1 MAEQF
6 LAVKISSDGVLAAVW
21 SVEEGKV
28 TIGTVGKGEMGENT
42 FDGLLKAADQ
52 AVSEAIGTGP
62 IAKTIFGLNPNW
74 ISEGKIT
81 EEKMV
86 VLKKLCRELDLRPLG
101 YVPIFEALENY
112 FKETEGAPL
121 TAILIGLD
129 KESGWVSLYR
139 AGKNLGTV
147 PLPAAED
154 ITQGI
159 EQALQR
165 FNQVDVLPAR
175 MIIYDGHSELAKLEE
190 KIMAHPW
197 TKQLPFLHFP
207 KVEAVTAEMAVK
219 AVAGAAGSQMG
230 GKVEEE
236 KEVAVQEVSAAEA
249 GFTFEEITHQT
260 EIRAPK
266 INLPKISLPKF
277 SFSKFQRPNFHL
289 PNFKFNFVVPIAAF
303 FVLLIGLIL
312 AVYFVPKV
320 KAVIHLS
327 AKTFDRE
334 MDLAATGQVLEVTEI
349 GTKKSVT
356 TGKKLVGDKAKG
368 TVTIYSASAAK
379 TFPEGTLLTSP
390 EGLKFTLD
398 QDTPVASASD
408 FLTPSTA
415 IAKVTAVEISD
426 KYNLAANT
434 KFTIGNSASYLAKND
449 SAFTGGNAHEA
460 TVITKE
466 DQNRLMATLSA
477 ELTNKAQNDLQVKL
491 SSGQSLLPNAVTSQ
505 ITKKKFSKDIDQEG
519 DTVSLDLTLDFK
531 GVVVS
536 KEEVIARFKEKFPA
550 EIPAG
555 FDFSVDQSNLEI
567 KSTKPD
573 KTGNLVL
580 TSHLTAKL
588 LPQIDATQIIKN
600 ISGKSPREAIK
611 IITSNTGVNGVDF
624 EINPKF
630 FRPVTNFFLPWRPG
644 AITLE
649 TVVD

>member
-1 MAEQF
+1 MRLAEQL
-6 LAVKISSDGVLAAVW
+6 LAVKISSEGVLAAVW

-28 TIGTVGKGEMGENT
+28 TVGATGKGEIVENS
-42 FDGLLKAADQ
+42 FDGLLKAADK
-52 AVSEAIGTGP
+52 AVSEAVGTAP
-62 IAKTIFGLNPNW
+62 VAKVIFGLNPDW
-74 ISEGKIT
+74 IFEGKIA
-81 EEKMV
+81 EERLGT
-86 VLKKLCRELDLRPLG
+86 LKKLCRELDLRPLG
-101 YVPIFEALENY
+101 YVPLFEALENY

-154 ITQGI
+154 ITLGI

-175 MIIYDGHSELAKLEE
+175 MIIYDGQSELAELEE

-207 KVEAVTAEMAVK
+207 KVEAVTAETVVK

-230 GKVEEE
+230 GKFEEE
-236 KEVAVQEVSAAEA
+236 KTVAVQEVSAAEA
-249 GFTFEEITHQT
+249 GFAFEEITHQAEFT
-260 EIRAPK
+260 APK
-266 INLPKISLPKF
+266 INLPKIQLPKF
-277 SFSKFQRPNFHL
+277 SLPKLPKFQ
-289 PNFKFNFVVPIAAF
+289 FNFLVPVVIF
-303 FVLLIGLIL
+303 FLLILGFAL

-320 KAVIHLS
+320 KTVIHLS
-327 AKTFDRE
+327 SKAFDKE
-334 MDLAATGQVLEVTEI
+334 MDLTAVGEVLTVTEI
-349 GTKKSVT
+349 GTKKGVA
-356 TGKKLVGDKAKG
+356 TGKKMVGDKAKG

-390 EGLKFTLD
+390 EGLKFILD

-434 KFTIGNSASYLAKND
+434 KFTIGTSASYLAKND
-449 SAFTGGNAHEA
+449 SAFAGGNAHEA
-460 TVITKE
+460 IVITKE

-477 ELTNKAQNDLQVKL
+477 EFTVKAQNDLRTKL

-505 ITKKKFSKDIDQEG
+505 VAKKKFSKDIDQEG
-519 DTVSLDLTLDFK
+519 DTVNLDLTVDFK
-531 GVVVS
+531 GVVIS
-536 KEEVIARFKEKFPA
+536 KEEVIAKFKEKFSA
-550 EIPAG
+550 DIPAG

-567 KSTKPD
+567 KSTKQD

-588 LPQIDATQIIKN
+588 LPQINGPEIIKN
-600 ISGKSPREAIK
+600 IAGKSSKEATK
-611 IITSNTGVNGVDF
+611 IIMSVTGVSGVDF
-624 EINPKF
+624 EVNPKF
-630 FRPVTNFFLPWRPG
+630 FQPVVNLFLPWRSG
-644 AITLE
+644 AITNVYLSE
-649 TVVD
+649 S